1 MRIETIGNATLYL
14 GDCRDI
20 LQTLPKVDAVITD
33 PPYGKVKGD
42 FDHAWTS
49 RSAMLKDAAEWA
61 DAIVGC
67 MKPNAT
73 LWWFAWPSL
82 AGRIEAMLAER
93 LNVLAH
99 IVWEKP
105 NAHGQKCRKEALRA
119 PMPLTERII
128 MAEHYGAD
136 RGALGESGYERK
148 CDEARGF
155 IFEPLRAYLAQE
167 MENAG
172 HNTATVNAAW
182 RKWKGGNGNMASHW
196 FTDSQWLLPTRE
208 NYLWLRKLFNDGD
221 VDEHLRKDY
230 EELRKDY
237 EELRNDYEEL
247 RRWYDCRPGD
257 QYSDIWRFPGER
269 VSDLHPTQKPVRIME
284 HIVRLSVRTGGVCV
298 DPFMGSGTTG
308 VACMNLGR
316 AFIGIERERKYF
328 DIACE
333 RIERA
338 YAQGKLFQPE
348 PAKPEQQEIA
358 A

>member
-20 LQTLPKVDAVITD
+20 LPTLPKVDAVIAD

-42 FDHAWTS
+42 FDHAWAS
-49 RSAMLKDAAEWA
+49 RHAMLKDASEWA
-61 DAIVGC
+61 DAMAGA

-82 AGRIEAMLAER
+82 AGRIEALISER

-99 IVWEKP
+99 VVWEKP
-105 NAHGQKCRKEALRA
+105 SSVGLKCSKESLRA
-119 PMPLTERII
+119 PMPITERII

-136 RGALGESGYERK
+136 RYALGESGYIRK

-182 RKWKGGNGNMASHW
+182 RKWKGGNGGMASHW
-196 FTDSQWLLPTRE
+196 FTNSQWALPTRE
-208 NYLWLRKLFNDGD
+208 NYLWLRQLFNGGD
-221 VDEHLRKDY
+221 VGEHLRKDY
-230 EELRKDY
+230 EELR
-237 EELRNDYEEL
+237 
-247 RRWYDCRPGD
+247 RWFDCRSGD
-257 QYSDIWRFPGER
+257 QFSDIWRFPGER
-269 VSDLHPTQKPVRIME
+269 VSDLHPTQKPVGIME
-284 HIVRLSVRTGGVCV
+284 YIVRLSVRPGGVCV

-308 VACMNLGR
+308 VAAHNLDRG
-316 AFIGIERERKYF
+316 FIGIERDPRYF
-328 DIACE
+328 DIACR
-333 RIERA
+333 RIED
-338 YAQGKLFQPE
+338 AQRQGRLIP
-348 PAKPEQQEIA
+348 
-358 A
+358 

>member
-1 MRIETIGNATLYL
+1 MRIETIGDATLYL

-20 LQTLPKVDAVITD
+20 LPTLPKVDAVITD

-99 IVWEKP
+99 VVWEKP

-182 RKWKGGNGNMASHW
+182 RKWKGGNGGMASHW
-196 FTDSQWLLPTRE
+196 FTDSQWSLPTRE

-230 EELRKDY
+230 EHLRKDYEELRKDY
-237 EELRNDYEEL
+237 EELRKDYEEL

-316 AFIGIERERKYF
+316 AFIGIEREPKYF
-328 DIACE
+328 DIACR
-333 RIERA
+333 RIED
-338 YAQGKLFQPE
+338 AQRQGRLFT
-348 PAKPEQQEIA
+348 
-358 A
+358 